1 MKNKLRKKIENFEKY
16 FWIFFYIKGS
26 GVREG
31 KKTEVRNPDISR
43 FAGLPDRT

>member
-1 MKNKLRKKIENFEKY
+1 MKKENF

-26 GVREG
+26 KVREG
-31 KKTEVRNPDISR
+31 KKPEVRNPDISR